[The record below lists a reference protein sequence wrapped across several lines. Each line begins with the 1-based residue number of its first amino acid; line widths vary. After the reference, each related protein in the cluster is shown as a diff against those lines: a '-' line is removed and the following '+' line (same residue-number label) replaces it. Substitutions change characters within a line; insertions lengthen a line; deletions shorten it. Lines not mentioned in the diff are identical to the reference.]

1 MSCSVDEVPNGGSSI
16 VGSTAYTARLTVQR
30 NGGTYGRVIV
40 TWSVNGTSNADA
52 DITPSSGQVVFAE
65 DETLAM
71 IEITTVDDQV
81 NYVMCVFAAT
91 VCITESNSFCKH
103 LQYMYVC
110 MYVCM
115 YICLYVHVCTY
126 VCTYC
131 YVLACNHS

>member
-30 NGGTYGRVIV
+30 DGGTYGRVIV

-65 DETLAM
+65 DETSAM

-81 NYVMCVFAAT
+81 NYVMCVFATT
-91 VCITESNSFCKH
+91 VYSVHHRKQFI
-103 LQYMYVC
+103 LQASTVHVCMYVRMYVHMFVCTC

-115 YICLYVHVCTY
+115 HILFCFSL
-126 VCTYC
+126 
-131 YVLACNHS
+131 